1 MEYTILPVIR
11 TKRLSEAFFE
21 LVLKK
26 KREICYG
33 PGDCIY
39 IKKSTSDGTSKYRP
53 YFIASGTQE
62 PWLRVIIRANYR
74 TMDLQAL
81 KAGDKVRVKPKL
93 FSVFPSLASA
103 DRPVFICASVGI
115 SPFLSYISTSP
126 SAKLDMYIIGDV
138 PNMEWVKNYKQAI
151 ICASAGELEGKFKAQ
166 SRPVHYICAPK
177 IQAQAIKNL
186 LKRSGI
192 KEDKINYIDFK

>member
-39 IKKSTSDGTSKYRP
+39 IKKPASDEYRP
-53 YFIASGTQE
+53 YFIASGIQE
-62 PWLRVIIRANYR
+62 PWLRIIIRASDS
-74 TMDLQAL
+74 TELQEL
-81 KAGDKVRVKPKL
+81 KSGDKVRVKPKL

-103 DRPVFICASVGI
+103 KRPVFICASVGI

-126 SAKLDMYIIGDV
+126 SAKLDMYVIGDV

-192 KEDKINYIDFK
+192 KEDKINYIDF